1 MRRIIKHYLILVLVP
16 FVIFCFAF
24 LLVKN
29 FLYLF
34 QPASLIVLPSSQQA
48 LSGNDY
54 CASGSCG
61 EPSAARIYNLAF
73 DTDPANADYAMVF
86 GDGSEK
92 KGKTPFSGPVP
103 SGQVKVAISYK
114 GYNPSNVEFLLDKD
128 TQKFFYLDRSGQLVH
143 RLLNIEAVPSPK
155 ALAFS
160 PDGKELWS
168 TMLLNKKRGLGV
180 YSVDTGADL
189 ADINLDDG
197 GGVELV
203 FSSDGSKVYV
213 SQMETARVYE
223 IDAKTKKILRTFDTK
238 SAWTKVVA
246 LSHDGK
252 SLYAAN
258 WSGNDVSIINLEN
271 GTVSRIPTVK
281 TPRGLYATRDNKT
294 LYVAGFGAGEIEKI
308 DLKSKKGIVIYKSG
322 GAMRHLAVDEDRGVM
337 YVSDMGRNAI
347 FEVDLA
353 NDSVK
358 KFADTDYDP
367 NTIALSPDKKIL
379 YVSCRGRNAANDN
392 YYIPGP
398 EWGSVLLFDTKNGK
412 MLDAI
417 VAGNQPTALGV
428 SDDGSLMATSD
439 FLDSRIELFSV
450 PPYEVLRAGN
460 GGRSAVYR
468 QELWKK

>member
-1 MRRIIKHYLILVLVP
+1 MRRIIKFCLIFIAP
-16 FVIFCFAF
+16 AIIFCFAF

-34 QPASLIVLPSSQQA
+34 QPASLIALPPSRQA
-48 LSGNDY
+48 QSGNDY

-61 EPSAARIYNLAF
+61 EPPAARIYNLAF
-73 DTDPANADYAMVF
+73 DTDPANADYTMVL

-92 KGKTPFSGPVP
+92 KGKTPFSGLVP
-103 SGQVKVAISYK
+103 SGQAKVAISYK
-114 GYNPSNVEFLLDKD
+114 GYNPSNVGFLLDKD
-128 TQKFFYLDRSGQLVH
+128 AQKFFCLDRSGQLVH

-180 YSVDTGADL
+180 YSVDTGVDL
-189 ADINLDDG
+189 ADINLDNG

-203 FSSDGSKVYV
+203 FSNDGSKVYV

-246 LSHDGK
+246 LSPDGK

-271 GTVSRIPTVK
+271 GTVFRIPTVK
-281 TPRGLYATRDNKT
+281 TPRGLYAARDNKT

-308 DLKSKKGIVIYKSG
+308 DLTSKKGTVIYKSG
-322 GAMRHLAVDEDRGVM
+322 GAMRHLAVDEGRGVM
-337 YVSDMGRNAI
+337 YVSDMGQNAI

-398 EWGSVLLFDTKNGK
+398 EWGSVLLFDTENGK

-417 VAGNQPTALGV
+417 VGGNQPTALDV
-428 SDDGSLMATSD
+428 SGDGALMAFSD
-439 FLDSRIELFSV
+439 FLDSKIELFAV
-450 PPYEVLRAGN
+450 PSYEALKKGN